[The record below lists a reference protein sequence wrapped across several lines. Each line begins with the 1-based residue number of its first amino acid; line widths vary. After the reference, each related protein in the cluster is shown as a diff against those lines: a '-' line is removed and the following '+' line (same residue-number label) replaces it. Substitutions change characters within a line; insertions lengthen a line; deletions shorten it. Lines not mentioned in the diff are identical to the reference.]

1 MEVTGL
7 DTFTLTV
14 ALNRNFES
22 CLSIR
27 SLGSQHN
34 FRFLHFSVG
43 LFSFAFENFAHS
55 CASLLTAQM
64 KVFSDQFS
72 SNFAATFQ
80 EYWKMKVCRKILI
93 CEIFFPWRPMLS
105 VEKTWNKSRIG
116 SRIGWQITDRITEHR
131 SDHVNWHSK
140 FCVQSQNKACVT

>member
-1 MEVTGL
+1 MQVTGL

-80 EYWKMKVCRKILI
+80 EY
-93 CEIFFPWRPMLS
+93 
-105 VEKTWNKSRIG
+105 
-116 SRIGWQITDRITEHR
+116 
-131 SDHVNWHSK
+131 
-140 FCVQSQNKACVT
+140 

>member
-27 SLGSQHN
+27 CLGSQHN
-34 FRFLHFSVG
+34 FRFFHFSVG
-43 LFSFAFENFAHS
+43 LFLCLWELCPFFAT
-55 CASLLTAQM
+55 LLNAQM
-64 KVFSDQFS
+64 KVFSDRFS

-80 EYWKMKVCRKILI
+80 E
-93 CEIFFPWRPMLS
+93 
-105 VEKTWNKSRIG
+105 
-116 SRIGWQITDRITEHR
+116 
-131 SDHVNWHSK
+131 
-140 FCVQSQNKACVT
+140 